1 MKIAL
6 LGFGVVGQGFY
17 EIFADQKQSLIDEFN
32 QPIEIGKVLIRP
44 NEQHENFKV
53 LSFTDRFE
61 DILSYKP
68 DVVISAMGGITPAFT
83 YASKVMA
90 NGSSFITSNKDLI
103 ASHYDELHQ
112 IAKKN
117 NVRLLFEASVAGTIP
132 LIKTIREDL
141 RGNTFKGF
149 EGIVNGTTNYIL
161 SSMSNDKIDYSEAL
175 LRAQNKGFAESDP
188 TSDVEGKDA
197 IRKTTILV
205 NQLFKQ
211 SFVDKDISGSGI
223 TKLPQR
229 MIEFTQNNDAKIKLL
244 AYAFRRDQK
253 IYANVR
259 PVIVCSSHPLYY
271 VDYEMNEVSIEGHA
285 CGKIRLNGSGAGK
298 LTTGSAVFSDLYDF
312 MLKPN
317 QVTYYNPVEAL
328 TLDNSYETNA
338 YFLPHKPL
346 KPATINALIGNGIIF
361 NTENGDSLIKA
372 SGEYNA
378 KEILESFSE
387 SEEVYIVLR

>member
-6 LGFGVVGQGFY
+6 LGFGTVGQGFY

-32 QPIEIGKVLIRP
+32 QPIEIGKILIRA
-44 NEQHENFKV
+44 NEQHENYKD
-53 LSFTDRFE
+53 LPFTDSFE

-68 DVVISAMGGITPAFT
+68 DIVISAMGGVTTALT
-83 YASKVMA
+83 YASRVMA
-90 NGSSFITSNKDLI
+90 NGSSFVTSNKDLI
-103 ASHYDELHQ
+103 ASHYDELHE
-112 IAKKN
+112 IAKKYK
-117 NVRLLFEASVAGTIP
+117 VRLLFEGAVAGTIP

-161 SSMSNDKIDYSEAL
+161 SSMSNDKIDYNEAL
-175 LRAQNKGFAESDP
+175 LQAQNKGFAESDP

-197 IRKTTILV
+197 IRKTTILI
-205 NQLFKQ
+205 NQLFNQ
-211 SFVDKDISGSGI
+211 SFIDKDISGSGI

-229 MIEFTQNNDAKIKLL
+229 MIEFTQNNTAKIKLL
-244 AYAFRRDQK
+244 AYAFKRDQI
-253 IYANVR
+253 IYTHVR
-259 PVIVCSSHPLYY
+259 PVIVCSSHPLYF
-271 VDYEMNEVSIEGHA
+271 VDYEMNEVLIEGHA

-317 QVTYYNPVEAL
+317 QVTRYNPVEAL
-328 TLDNSYETNA
+328 TLDKSYETNA
-338 YFLPHKPL
+338 YFLPHESL
-346 KPATINALIGNGIIF
+346 KPETIKALVDNKICF
-361 NTENGDSLIKA
+361 DTENNDSLIKA
-372 SGEYNA
+372 SGESKA
-378 KEILESFSE
+378 KEILHSYNE

>member
-32 QPIEIGKVLIRP
+32 QPIEIGKILIRP
-44 NEQHENFKV
+44 NEKHENFKD
-53 LSFTDRFE
+53 LSFTDNFE

-83 YASKVMA
+83 YASRVMA

-103 ASHYDELHQ
+103 ASHYDELHE
-112 IAKKN
+112 IAKEYK
-117 NVRLLFEASVAGTIP
+117 VRLLFEASVAGTIP

-141 RGNTFKGF
+141 RGNIFKGF

-161 SSMSNDKIDYSEAL
+161 SSMSNDKIDYHEAL

-205 NQLFKQ
+205 NQMFKQ

-229 MIEFTQNNDAKIKLL
+229 MIDFTQNNNAKIKLL
-244 AYAFRRDQK
+244 AYAFRCDEK

-271 VDYEMNEVSIEGHA
+271 VDYEMNEVSLEGHA

-317 QVTYYNPVEAL
+317 QVTHYNPIEAL

-338 YFLPHKPL
+338 YFLPHEPL
-346 KPATINALIGNGIIF
+346 KPETVKALVGKEIVF
-361 NTENGDSLIKA
+361 NSENEDSLIKA
-372 SGEYNA
+372 SGEYKA
-378 KEILESFSE
+378 KEILESYNE